1 MPPKGSTMPFKSPY
15 RIGIALGGGGVR
27 GLANIGVLRAM
38 EEAGIKPDVISGTS
52 MGAIVGAVYADT
64 LSASGTES
72 AIRGVLTSEEFLKQV
87 QKMGSL
93 SGGTD
98 IDMGFFEKMFDTA
111 KKGYAFYRFMTKDS
125 VVSQAAFEQI
135 EKLVPDK
142 YFSDLKLRFACIALD
157 LVSGNTVIF
166 RSGSLRK
173 AIRASSAVPGALS
186 PVSMD
191 GGMYVDGGW
200 AESVPISAVKQLGAH
215 FIIAS
220 DVSRDITS
228 IDAKNGLRNSMD
240 IMIRANDIARSSM
253 NMLRTKE
260 ADFVIHPEVGDAPW
274 SAFENF
280 DAYVAAGYKAAKT
293 AMPSLKKTILKFYI
307 TGLPR
312 LFK

>member
-1 MPPKGSTMPFKSPY
+1 MPFKSPY

-27 GLANIGVLRAM
+27 GLANIGVLKAM
-38 EEAGIKPDVISGTS
+38 DESGVKPDVISGTS
-52 MGAIVGAVYADT
+52 MGAIVGALFADN
-64 LSASGTES
+64 LSASRTENI
-72 AIRGVLTSEEFLKQV
+72 IRDCLSSDEFLRQV
-87 QKMGSL
+87 QKLGSL

-98 IDMGFFEKMFDTA
+98 MDMGFFEKMFDTA

-142 YFSDLKLRFACIALD
+142 NFSDLKLKFACIALD

-173 AIRASSAVPGALS
+173 AIRASSAVPGALP

-191 GGMYVDGGW
+191 GRMYVDGGW
-200 AESVPISAVKQLGAH
+200 AESVPISAVRQLGAH

-220 DVSRDITS
+220 DVTRDITA
-228 IDAKNGLRNSMD
+228 IEGKTELKNSMD
-240 IMIRANDIARSSM
+240 IMLRANDIVRSSM

-274 SAFENF
+274 SAFENL
-280 DAYVAAGYKAAKT
+280 DAYIISGYKAAKK
-293 AMPSLKKTILKFYI
+293 AMPTLKKAILKFNF
-307 TGLPR
+307 TGLLR
-312 LFK
+312 LFR